1 MEATRESQS
10 APHRPPVDPPTLVRL
25 LVIGVVAAG
34 IGILIGLEI
43 PWFPPAAAK
52 QAHTID
58 TLYYVLIVATVPIFV
73 LVTTVVLFSV
83 WRFRMRP
90 GEERLDGPPIHGNT
104 QLEVIWTAL
113 PSALIAALV
122 VYAAIVL
129 HDIGVKQPGEET
141 IGVTGQQFEWSF
153 SYPGYKDGQGQTIV
167 TPDLYMQLG
176 KPVVFEIHAVDV
188 IHTFWVPVFRIQEDA
203 VPGITTTFRASPDRI
218 GSYPIICNQLCGW
231 GHSTMRTTLKIISA
245 TAFQNFLATHGYS
258 GSSTQTASLQRAA
271 AGALDRAYGSPY
283 APPTR
288 AQTTTKEGSQ

>member
-1 MEATRESQS
+1 MEEQHASIQS
-10 APHRPPVDPPTLVRL
+10 PHRAPVTRPMVLRL
-25 LVIGVVAAG
+25 LAIGAVAAG

-104 QLEVIWTAL
+104 QLEVVWTAL

-122 VYAAIVL
+122 VYAAVVL
-129 HDIGVKQPGEET
+129 HDIGVKKAGEET

-153 SYPGYKDGQGQTIV
+153 SYPGYKDAQGQTIV
-167 TPDLYMQLG
+167 TPDLYMEVN

-188 IHTFWVPVFRIQEDA
+188 IHTFWVPAFRLQEDA
-203 VPGITTTFRASPDRI
+203 VPGITTNFRATPDHVGI
-218 GSYPIICNQLCGW
+218 YPVVCNQLCGY
-231 GHSTMRTTLKIISA
+231 GHSTMRTTLHIV
-245 TAFQNFLATHGYS
+245 TAAQFSTFLAEHGYS
-258 GSSTQTASLQRAA
+258 GPAPTASAA
-271 AGALDRAYGSPY
+271 AVRA
-283 APPTR
+283 PTR
-288 AQTTTKEGSQ
+288 HASKEGSQ